1 MVLIKFLELVVKAL
15 EELVYLVAII
25 LFQLWQYR
33 VIILT
38 LVVMGSLFLVSLI
51 TYGNLTN

>member
-33 VIILT
+33 VLILT
-38 LVVMGSLFLVSLI
+38 LVLMGSLFLVSLI

>member
-1 MVLIKFLELVVKAL
+1 MVVIKFLELVVKAL

-33 VIILT
+33 VIIMT
-38 LVVMGSLFLVSLI
+38 LAVMGSLFLASFI

>member
-1 MVLIKFLELVVKAL
+1 MVVIKFLESVVKAL

-38 LVVMGSLFLVSLI
+38 LAVMGALFLASFI
-51 TYGNLTN
+51 AYGNLTN

>member
-1 MVLIKFLELVVKAL
+1 MVVIKFLESVVKAL

-38 LVVMGSLFLVSLI
+38 LAVMGSLFLAIFI

>member
-25 LFQLWQYR
+25 LFQAWQYR
-33 VIILT
+33 VLILT

>member
-1 MVLIKFLELVVKAL
+1 MVVIKFLESVVKAL

-38 LVVMGSLFLVSLI
+38 LAVMGSLSLASFI
-51 TYGNLTN
+51 TYEHLTN

>member
-1 MVLIKFLELVVKAL
+1 MVVIKFLESVVKAL
-15 EELVYLVAII
+15 EELVYLLAII

-38 LVVMGSLFLVSLI
+38 LAVMGSLFLASFI
-51 TYGNLTN
+51 AYGNLTN